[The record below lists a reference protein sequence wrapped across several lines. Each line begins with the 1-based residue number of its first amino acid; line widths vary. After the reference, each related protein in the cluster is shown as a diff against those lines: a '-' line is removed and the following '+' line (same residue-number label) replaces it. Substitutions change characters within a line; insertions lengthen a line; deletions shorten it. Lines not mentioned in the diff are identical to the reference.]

1 MKFKISLLKIF
12 TLIVLPGA
20 IRAQTSI
27 EFGVLLGA
35 STYYGDLN
43 GQQLSPSHIHP
54 SAAILGRYNINE
66 RWAVKGFIGYG
77 RISGADSISTSSR
90 DKLRNLSFISDIF
103 EVSAQIEL
111 NLIKNKLGY
120 NSTNRVIPYL
130 FSGLAIFNFNPR
142 TTYKGREYE
151 LQPLGTEGQGTTE
164 YNDREKYALTQISI
178 PLGVGLKKRFGKHF
192 TFGIE
197 GGLRYTFT
205 NYLDDIGGK
214 FANNNVVRRASGEVA
229 GALADRSAEVNPLG
243 FPTFA
248 EGRSRSKKWMPLND
262 IYILGG
268 ISITYRFVPQGMKCP
283 KF

>member
-1 MKFKISLLKIF
+1 MKAKNTLLKIF
-12 TLIVLPGA
+12 TLLILPGA
-20 IRAQTSI
+20 IHAQTSI

-43 GQQLSPSHIHP
+43 GQQLSVSHIHP

-66 RWAVKGFIGYG
+66 RWAVKGFFGYG
-77 RISGADSISTSSR
+77 RISGADSISSSSR

-103 EVSAQIEL
+103 EVSAQFEL

-130 FSGLAIFNFNPR
+130 FTGLAIFNFNPR

-178 PLGVGLKKRFGKHF
+178 PLGIGLKKRYGKHF

-197 GGLRYTFT
+197 AGLRYTFT

-248 EGRSRSKKWMPLND
+248 EGRRRSKKWMPLND

-268 ISITYRFVPQGMKCP
+268 ITITYRFVSQGMKCP

>member
-1 MKFKISLLKIF
+1 MIRVIKFIAVLLNITPVF
-12 TLIVLPGA
+12 LN
-20 IRAQTSI
+20 AQSSI
-27 EFGVLLGA
+27 EFGVLLGG

-43 GQQLSPSHIHP
+43 GQQFSASHIHP
-54 SAAILGRYNINE
+54 SAALLGRYNINE
-66 RWAVKGFIGYG
+66 RWAVKGFIAYG
-77 RISGADSISTSSR
+77 KISGADSISSSSR
-90 DKLRNLSFISDIF
+90 EKQRNLSFISDIF
-103 EVSAQIEL
+103 EVSAQFEL

-120 NSTNRVIPYL
+120 NRTNKAIPYL

-142 TTYKGREYE
+142 TIYKGKEYE

-178 PLGVGLKKRFGKHF
+178 PLGFGLKKRVGKHF

-197 GGLRYTFT
+197 AGMRYTFT

-214 FANNNVVRRASGEVA
+214 FANNNVVRRASGEIA

-248 EGRSRSKKWMPLND
+248 EGRSRSQKWMPIND
-262 IYILGG
+262 LYFLGG
-268 ISITYRFVPQGMKCP
+268 ITVTYKIFPQGMRCP